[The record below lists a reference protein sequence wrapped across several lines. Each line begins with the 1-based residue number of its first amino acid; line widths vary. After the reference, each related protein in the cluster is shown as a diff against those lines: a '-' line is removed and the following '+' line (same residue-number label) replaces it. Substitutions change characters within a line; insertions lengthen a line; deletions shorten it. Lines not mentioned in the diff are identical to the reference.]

1 MYASMVEAAQAPWW
15 SSKPVDD
22 EKSSSSFFPSIVLTA
37 LPADDGDDASDGPG
51 VEDVRI
57 SVGLPDNDSLR
68 TASPPESGSDGGD
81 SDGGDGDVMLIHLE
95 DEDDEADRT
104 AGNECWTC
112 PTCTFTNV
120 REAGAGDFGTCS
132 VCESPRPEEA
142 DVFVASPR
150 ALEFDAPS
158 PAKQRRGSG
167 IFKRS
172 AGADRL
178 AALLSMDID
187 GGDPSPAE
195 NAWAD
200 VATKTPDDAADA
212 VPGDLM
218 EDEDAQIAY
227 GVAVSLLVD
236 KGWSDIVARRV
247 AKDLDTLGANLSRGG
262 SGAGAAPA
270 ARARHALPPSD
281 DNETVAKFKKMLK
294 MGIPAAAVEAKMKAE
309 RCSKADIDAAL
320 RGGAGGAAA
329 AAPAPPAAPAD
340 DDAAALAPYLKM
352 RKFGVTVE
360 GVLSKMA
367 ADDVDA
373 GVVERFRAAN
383 GRGAAGA
390 SPDKHSPA
398 AAGKRKQRR
407 ATIALHWEK
416 MDGAA
421 NAENS
426 VWATPASKAPE
437 DGGLDDDDDDAPGD
451 HAALDH
457 EDVAMLNDI
466 FAAKESQVDVT
477 QRRPRAASAKAS
489 TLVDGKRAQNMTIAL
504 SKFKRAFKGDFD
516 LLWVAVAELSPRLLP
531 DALERLQ
538 AVLPTRS
545 DAAREPMHARYLDA
559 ASSRAAFAHHVADVE
574 RACGSVT
581 TAAAILVKSRGL
593 TLILQRIL
601 AVGNVMNAGT
611 KKGDARGI
619 RLGSLL
625 AIVKTK
631 GRDRRT
637 TVLDYVVQGL
647 LKRGHGAAME
657 EVVRTLG
664 GPVAAAARVPIGEHE
679 KAVGDLRSGVV
690 RARDVLREAERDL
703 RGAERALVRGEARD
717 MNAED
722 SRGGYRPQASFGGS
736 PSKRLDDGGAAGA
749 GACAA
754 ARGRAVARL
763 RDFTGQAERKL
774 EYLSVKHL
782 GPMGFRLKALC
793 EYFGEST
800 QAAGQPTYVFET
812 MHAFLAAFAD
822 ALRSA
827 QRAQRDADRKAKA
840 TELKARREARARRAG
855 PRAPRKAPVEPA
867 SAVSPSNPRARNDSE
882 SFDDLIGR
890 PERSGSNEDEV
901 DTARGFY
908 MSAKPKKP
916 PAP

>member
-22 EKSSSSFFPSIVLTA
+22 EKSSSSFFPSVNSLFGQAAGRKKDRAPPDSFAKRASDLFALETREERKEKDSDDDVAPPRPRAAPAAEIVLTA

-81 SDGGDGDVMLIHLE
+81 SEGGGDDVMLIHLE

-187 GGDPSPAE
+187 GGDPSPVE

-227 GVAVSLLVD
+227 GVAVSLLVSGLAKKD
-236 KGWSDIVARRV
+236 LAAALVAKGWSDIVAG
-247 AKDLDTLGANLSRGG
+247 T
-262 SGAGAAPA
+262 PF
-270 ARARHALPPSD
+270 PPSD

-294 MGIPAAAVEAKMKAE
+294 MGIPAAA
-309 RCSKADIDAAL
+309 
-320 RGGAGGAAA
+320 
-329 AAPAPPAAPAD
+329 
-340 DDAAALAPYLKM
+340 
-352 RKFGVTVE
+352 
-360 GVLSKMA
+360 MA

-373 GVVERFRAAN
+373 GVVERFRAAH

-421 NAENS
+421 NAELRLGDAR
-426 VWATPASKAPE
+426 VKAP
-437 DGGLDDDDDDAPGD
+437 GTAASTTTTTRAGD

-538 AVLPTRS
+538 AVLPTRGECDAVLKHVAAADDPGAAEKALS
-545 DAAREPMHARYLDA
+545 TAERFVLSAAREPMHARYLDA

-690 RARDVLREAERDL
+690 ARGVLREAERDL

-800 QAAGQPTYVFET
+800 QAGQPTY
-812 MHAFLAAFAD
+812 
-822 ALRSA
+822 
-827 QRAQRDADRKAKA
+827 
-840 TELKARREARARRAG
+840 
-855 PRAPRKAPVEPA
+855 APVEPA